1 MINEQELV
9 VRARGGDRRALDELV
24 QGSKDLVYNLA
35 VRMLGDP
42 ADAEDV
48 SQEILIR
55 IVTGLASFRGESSF
69 RTWVYRVASN
79 HLLTARKRRSEERM
93 ESFDQMSEKLET
105 NLAENEPPLEDLLL
119 VHEAKL
125 VCTSLMLLCLDRDHR
140 LAYILG
146 EIFELSSEEGAA
158 VLEIGEDAF
167 RKRLSRART
176 RMAEFVQ
183 STCGIYD
190 PNHKCRCAK
199 VAAGALKHGY
209 LDPQHLRFATH
220 PVQALRESERQHVD
234 ALTEMDR
241 ALVVLRGHPSYA
253 SPASLVSGLR
263 QLIEKNTSGMFD

>member
-1 MINEQELV
+1 MHEEALV
-9 VRARGGDRRALDELV
+9 VRARGGDRGALEELIR
-24 QGSKDLVYNLA
+24 GSKDLVYNLA

-42 ADAEDV
+42 AEAEDV

-55 IVTGLASFRGESSF
+55 VVTGLASFRGESSF

-93 ESFDQMSEKLET
+93 ESFDQMAEKLEA
-105 NLAENEPPLEDLLL
+105 NLAADEPPLEDKLL

-125 VCTSLMLLCLDRDHR
+125 VCTSMMLLCLDRDHR
-140 LAYILG
+140 LTYILG
-146 EIFELSSEEGAA
+146 EIFELSAEDGAA
-158 VLEIGEDAF
+158 VLEISEEAF

-183 STCGIYD
+183 ANCGLHD
-190 PNHKCRCAK
+190 PKHRCRCGK
-199 VAAGALKHGY
+199 QAAAAMKHGY

-220 PVQALRESERQHVD
+220 PVHSLRESENQRVE
-234 ALTEMDR
+234 ALGEIDR

-253 SPASLVSGLR
+253 APASLVSGLR
-263 QLIEKNTSGMFD
+263 ELIEKNTSGIFD